1 MSNLCCNSFSTLDY
15 NSLQTING
23 GDTKTGLEL
32 LGIAGT
38 IVVGIAAVV
47 VAPAAVSAVAGVA
60 CAVGVVAAAT
70 CLSVGI
76 CELFGHDL

>member
-1 MSNLCCNSFSTLDY
+1 MSTLCCDSFSTLDY

-32 LGIAGT
+32 IGVTAGI
-38 IVVGIAAVV
+38 VIAI
-47 VAPAAVSAVAGVA
+47 AVAAPVA
-60 CAVGVVAAAT
+60 TTVAAGAALAVGVVAAAT